1 MAALHSQQVVKLPV
15 VLRDHRPGTPRKIRD
30 ILPPE
35 LPDGAVMYRA
45 VGGKD
50 IGAGTFAAHC
60 SLQAPAAGQ
69 LPEEEFRHRAAADI
83 ARTNK

>member
-1 MAALHSQQVVKLPV
+1 MEYVLPLFV
-15 VLRDHRPGTPRKIRD
+15 HPHTHLIQTTVTPREIRD

-50 IGAGTFAAHC
+50 IGAGALAAHR

-69 LPEEEFRHRAAADI
+69 LPEDEFRHRAAADI
-83 ARTNK
+83 ARANK